1 MYNLWKHMNT
11 NYIILIYKY
20 QIYINN
26 NNFKQ
31 QIWICKI

>member
-20 QIYINN
+20 QIYISY

-31 QIWICKI
+31 EIWICKI